1 MNQVNENKKEYTYED
16 DIRLYCGAGSTTIDT
31 MRVNYIRLKNNI
43 LIVNPGY
50 ANKRNEIKSS
60 DYVLELS
67 ENYLL
72 FDFTDGYDNN
82 FTRIIIGDPLV
93 DYISFD
99 IKKEKDEHG
108 ESFLNTHM
116 SIYYPNPDALSEFGI
131 EELSFSLNWDNDK
144 YSINIISFDP
154 RHTDTIAKI

>member
-1 MNQVNENKKEYTYED
+1 M
-16 DIRLYCGAGSTTIDT
+16 
-31 MRVNYIRLKNNI
+31 
-43 LIVNPGY
+43 
-50 ANKRNEIKSS
+50 
-60 DYVLELS
+60 ELS

-82 FTRIIIGDPLV
+82 FTRIITGDPLV

-108 ESFLNTHM
+108 ELFLNTHV

-154 RHTDTIAKI
+154 STIAKI